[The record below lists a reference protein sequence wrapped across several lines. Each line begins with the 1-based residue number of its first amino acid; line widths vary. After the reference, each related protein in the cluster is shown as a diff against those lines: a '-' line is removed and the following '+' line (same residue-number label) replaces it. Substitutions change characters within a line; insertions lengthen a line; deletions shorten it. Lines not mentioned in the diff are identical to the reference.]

1 LNKALDQVYTPAGA
15 TGKFLTNSAYIKGA
29 PNASKLL
36 DEVPE
41 AARPMA
47 NAILEDLLGKKGTGY
62 IPYQSLRTMR
72 SMVGETL
79 KDTHLIGS
87 RATGY
92 LKQFYKALTA
102 DMEVVAQ
109 RNGFGLRF
117 KRIND
122 FYQAGNNRITD
133 YLEKINGKA
142 SPEDIIQWISSGSA
156 RDSRRLAA
164 LRGSLKDPEA
174 WEIVRRQVVRRLG
187 IPTKGK
193 ALGLDLDGTF
203 DMVEWAKNYTTIAL
217 KSPESKKILFPGASG
232 AEYDKIAETI
242 NHLRDLK
249 SPLVSPQ
256 TIGGRGLAAALMY
269 SASAGVGT
277 GVITGNAGLGL
288 LAGIVAPTMAMM
300 SINGAARL
308 MTNPKFVSW
317 LAKSI
322 DLSPGSLPGHI
333 ARLGT
338 IFKDDEDLSERDA
351 DVLIDFVDML
361 DAQEEI
367 RNPEGDEA
375 LRGVR
380 DLQADGL

>member
-1 LNKALDQVYTPAGA
+1 MPAAQRLATLENALAASPGARTPLLAASRDVLNRFKEKLFTLLNKNQVAASGSFNTDFQAGLTVENKLFGKGGFVEKFHEKFEHLQQPLNKALDQVYTPAGA

-142 SPEDIIQWISSGSA
+142 SPEDIIQWIS
-156 RDSRRLAA
+156 
-164 LRGSLKDPEA
+164 
-174 WEIVRRQVVRRLG
+174 
-187 IPTKGK
+187 KGPRSV
-193 ALGLDLDGTF
+193 GDC
-203 DMVEWAKNYTTIAL
+203 TT
-217 KSPESKKILFPGASG
+217 PGC
-232 AEYDKIAETI
+232 T
-242 NHLRDLK
+242 
-249 SPLVSPQ
+249 P
-256 TIGGRGLAAALMY
+256 
-269 SASAGVGT
+269 
-277 GVITGNAGLGL
+277 
-288 LAGIVAPTMAMM
+288 
-300 SINGAARL
+300 
-308 MTNPKFVSW
+308 
-317 LAKSI
+317 
-322 DLSPGSLPGHI
+322 PGYPYQ
-333 ARLGT
+333 R
-338 IFKDDEDLSERDA
+338 
-351 DVLIDFVDML
+351 
-361 DAQEEI
+361 
-367 RNPEGDEA
+367 EGPWP
-375 LRGVR
+375 
-380 DLQADGL
+380 